1 MGYNRYGWW
10 NRLLGRSSVV
20 GEDGWGSLCFVLF
33 FFPGGRL
40 TSVLWLFYC
49 LLLHVVIIT
58 ASVLK
63 KRDGRKCVCMCF
75 STLDSDVAGVQSIPP
90 SSSPAVRML
99 TDCYPLFFFFIPPLF
114 WLFLLLL
121 VLQWTWPGSW
131 SWTNIHYDNPIV
143 FIENSRST
151 FIQKKKA

>member
-63 KRDGRKCVCMCF
+63 KRDGRKCVRMCF

-90 SSSPAVRML
+90 SSSPAVKML
-99 TDCYPLFFFFIPPLF
+99 TDCYPLFFLFHHCSDSFCFSSCCSEPDQAPGLEQTSIMTIPMSSLKI
-114 WLFLLLL
+114 LGLL
-121 VLQWTWPGSW
+121 S
-131 SWTNIHYDNPIV
+131 
-143 FIENSRST
+143 F
-151 FIQKKKA
+151 KKKKT

>member
-63 KRDGRKCVCMCF
+63 KRDGRKCVRMCF

-90 SSSPAVRML
+90 SSSPAVKML
-99 TDCYPLFFFFIPPLF
+99 TDCYPLFFFYSTIVLTLSASPRAAVNLTR
-114 WLFLLLL
+114 LL
-121 VLQWTWPGSW
+121 VLNKLPLWQSQCLHWK
-131 SWTNIHYDNPIV
+131 
-143 FIENSRST
+143 F
-151 FIQKKKA
+151 